1 MSTLIE
7 KINKINELIRS
18 FGRNAV
24 QEIKMKDKDGKVIG
38 QIRYGYKP
46 QYVFDAVN
54 QIIGPENWRYELTK
68 EEIFDNQVVAEVKL
82 FLKTD
87 TDEWLCKGSHKG
99 QMNIVKGN
107 VGDAQKGAITD
118 ALQKCLSLC
127 SIGQDSYRGLL
138 ETVYNSR
145 SPQAQPRQSLPKS
158 APQPQPILPPKTEVT
173 QPTLPPTAESQPA
186 PPPEPTNSASLP
198 KIDGITYE
206 HHDSIIVA
214 MGKVF
219 DKKELLKAV
228 GFKWNKD
235 QKNWYKDLTTH

>member
-1 MSTLIE
+1 MTTLTV
-7 KINKINELIRS
+7 KINEINELIRS
-18 FGRNAV
+18 FGHNAV
-24 QEIKMKDKDGKVIG
+24 QEIKMKDRDGKVIG
-38 QIRYGYKP
+38 QIRYGYRP

-54 QIIGPENWRYELTK
+54 QIIGPENWRYELIK
-68 EEIFDNQVVAEVKL
+68 EEIFENQAVAEVNL

-87 TDEWLCKGSHKG
+87 ADEWFCKGSHKG

-138 ETVYNSR
+138 QTVYNSR
-145 SPQAQPRQSLPKS
+145 SPQALSRQSVPKS
-158 APQPQPILPPKTEVT
+158 TPQSRPILPPKTEMT
-173 QPTLPPTAESQPA
+173 QPTLPPTDQSQPA
-186 PPPEPTNSASLP
+186 PPPEPAHTASLP
-198 KIDGITYE
+198 KIDGITYQ
-206 HHDSIIVA
+206 HQDSIIIA